1 MLYTLFLL
9 RFLLLSLPNN
19 VWETYCFCSISYYY
33 YYYYSECEIV
43 KVFTGHSV
51 WWTKVIHQTESTFT
65 RRKKIVI
72 FLIFHCWWLAC
83 TVSFTCIKPIS
94 LLLILIRVVFLFH
107 IPMSYETNKE
117 KNGMGTQIF
126 ITIYIPNSFI
136 VNILSPREGK
146 RLSNYL
152 LHP

>member
-1 MLYTLFLL
+1 LGGPLSKLCPSVPSCIQDGHHYQWMRNC
-9 RFLLLSLPNN
+9 RF
-19 VWETYCFCSISYYY
+19 SYRTFGLVEPR
-33 YYYYSECEIV
+33 S
-43 KVFTGHSV
+43 
-51 WWTKVIHQTESTFT
+51 FT
-65 RRKKIVI
+65 RPNQLLPGRKKIVI

-83 TVSFTCIKPIS
+83 IVSFTCIKPFS